1 MSDLPAPPS
10 LPPRAR
16 NAAPRAIVLTSHP
29 PPAGQV
35 VPLRWGA
42 TDPAQRGPV
51 IATLHNPD
59 VRNVIGTHAGAYA
72 LYRALAIAAG
82 QLAPDHRPDRDAER
96 HGEEGVGDGDDALEI
111 ESVEA

>member
-51 IATLHNPD
+51 IATLH
-59 VRNVIGTHAGAYA
+59 T
-72 LYRALAIAAG
+72 LAAKG
-82 QLAPDHRPDRDAER
+82 QLDKRQVARAIKEL
-96 HGEEGVGDGDDALEI
+96 GVDPEKAHPEI
-111 ESVEA
+111 MGH